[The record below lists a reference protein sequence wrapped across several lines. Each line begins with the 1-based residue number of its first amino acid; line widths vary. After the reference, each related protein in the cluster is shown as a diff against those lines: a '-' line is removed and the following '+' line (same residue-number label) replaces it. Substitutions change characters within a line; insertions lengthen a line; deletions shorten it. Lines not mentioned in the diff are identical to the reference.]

1 MATRESHY
9 VGRGGYFQTRV
20 CLSFSPGARR
30 EDQSDSGASTMIV
43 MDNRAEGREK
53 RKRILLFRTLDG
65 ASETLAV
72 MRGHTKL
79 KLLNYGMQSYA
90 NMEMQRVT

>member
-30 EDQSDSGASTMIV
+30 EDQSDSGASTMAA
-43 MDNRAEGREK
+43 MDNRADGWKEEK
-53 RKRILLFRTLDG
+53 DLII
-65 ASETLAV
+65 
-72 MRGHTKL
+72 
-79 KLLNYGMQSYA
+79 
-90 NMEMQRVT
+90 